1 MYNRKYK
8 TAGSGFAGRKFH
20 CFSWQNSRC
29 ETYAPDCHTQRA
41 DGCEVGPPG
50 QIKKCVRMKKVPSLF
65 YMKDVRRCAE
75 YRPVC
80 EAFCI
85 TSPAPRGFRPEEAEP
100 PPEAPEEA
108 EKIGKEEIRSVAT
121 WMADRFNE
129 VEKEVGP
136 ALAREI
142 LGRGGIAPPRKFKQY
157 ALPGTRIIHEEYLEI
172 PLHLRNRKGLPMDEM
187 ADEMGMDDAQLYE
200 AIAAAYPKGR
210 KKKVRRKKSWMDFNE
225 EAYDYILAQQR
236 EGTWAGLRGL
246 WR

>member
-1 MYNRKYK
+1 MYNRHRESRNL
-8 TAGSGFAGRKFH
+8 AGVKFH

-29 ETYAPDCHTQRA
+29 ETYAPACYAQKTGQ
-41 DGCEVGPPG
+41 CEEAAPG

-85 TSPAPRGFRPEEAEP
+85 TSPAPREFRPEEAEA
-100 PPEAPEEA
+100 PPEAPKEP
-108 EKIGKEEIRSVAT
+108 EKIRKEEIRSVAK
-121 WMADRFNE
+121 WMAARFNE
-129 VEKEVGP
+129 VQKEVGP

-142 LGRGGIAPPRKFKQY
+142 LSRGGIAPPRKFKQY
-157 ALPGTRIIHEEYLEI
+157 ALPGTRIIHEEYLDI
-172 PLHLRNRKGLPMDEM
+172 PLHLRNRRGLPMDEM
-187 ADEMGMDDAQLYE
+187 AAEMGMDDDELYE
-200 AIAAAYPKGR
+200 AIEQAYPKGR
-210 KKKVRRKKSWMDFNE
+210 KKAVRRKKSWMDFNE

-246 WR
+246 RR

>member
-29 ETYAPDCHTQRA
+29 ETYAPACDAQRA
-41 DGCEVGPPG
+41 GECEVGPPG

-85 TSPAPRGFRPEEAEP
+85 TSPAPREFRPE
-100 PPEAPEEA
+100 APREEA
-108 EKIGKEEIRSVAT
+108 LPAEEPGAGDIRAVAK
-121 WMADRFNE
+121 WMAAQFNE

-142 LGRGGIAPPRKFKQY
+142 LSRGGIAPYRGRYLK
-157 ALPGTRIIHEEYLEI
+157 EEYLDI
-172 PLHLRNRKGLPMDEM
+172 PLHLRNRRGLKMDEM
-187 ADEMGMDDAQLYE
+187 ASEMGMDEAQLFE
-200 AIAAAYPKGR
+200 AIAQAYPAGR
-210 KKKVRRKKSWMDFNE
+210 EKKVRGKKSWMDFRE
-225 EAYDYILAQQR
+225 EAYDYILAQQS